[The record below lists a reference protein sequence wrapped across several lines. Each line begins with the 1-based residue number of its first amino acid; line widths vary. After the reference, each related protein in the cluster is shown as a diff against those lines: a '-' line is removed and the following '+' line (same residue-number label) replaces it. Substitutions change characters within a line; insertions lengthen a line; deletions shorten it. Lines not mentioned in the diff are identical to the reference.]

1 MIAFLVPFIP
11 YICWKCLPVLVPF
24 KRNCSLLKYGS
35 HIVFHALLQ
44 HMQNRLSLPH
54 EARERSSDCYTSP
67 ILNLLQTIPLPLW
80 APVSSSV
87 ELPGQTLMLCT
98 FEGVWG
104 PWRMGPWNQVGTP
117 EWRHQLWAGSSWC
130 LRPVSHP
137 PRCLE
142 KKQRCVTNQRNGDKY
157 SPCWI
162 NIPRITHVSFKVKQR
177 SCATWQPPIW
187 PEKSRH
193 MDGAR

>member
-1 MIAFLVPFIP
+1 MRLLNQSYPWLAVDHPTPSLSP
-11 YICWKCLPVLVPF
+11 
-24 KRNCSLLKYGS
+24 SLL
-35 HIVFHALLQ
+35 VCQAPWTNFEALTSLQ
-44 HMQNRLSLPH
+44 VLM
-54 EARERSSDCYTSP
+54 
-67 ILNLLQTIPLPLW
+67 LW
-80 APVSSSV
+80 A
-87 ELPGQTLMLCT
+87 

-104 PWRMGPWNQVGTP
+104 HWRMGPWNQVGTP

-130 LRPVSHP
+130 LCPVSHSP
-137 PRCLE
+137 PAAPRCLE
-142 KKQRCVTNQRNGDKY
+142 KKQRCVIHQRNGDKY

-193 MDGAR
+193 MDGSR

>member
-1 MIAFLVPFIP
+1 M
-11 YICWKCLPVLVPF
+11 W
-24 KRNCSLLKYGS
+24 LL
-35 HIVFHALLQ
+35 HQL
-44 HMQNRLSLPH
+44 
-54 EARERSSDCYTSP
+54 
-67 ILNLLQTIPLPLW
+67 ILNLLWTIPRPFW

-87 ELPGQTLMLCT
+87 KPPGQALRLWHPARFWCSVPSRVSEVTAGWGHGIRWEPQSGGISSGQDHLGAWVLC
-98 FEGVWG
+98 
-104 PWRMGPWNQVGTP
+104 PLP
-117 EWRHQLWAGSSWC
+117 L
-130 LRPVSHP
+130 

-142 KKQRCVTNQRNGDKY
+142 KKQRCVINQRNRDKY

-193 MDGAR
+193 MDGSH

>member
-1 MIAFLVPFIP
+1 M
-11 YICWKCLPVLVPF
+11 W
-24 KRNCSLLKYGS
+24 LL
-35 HIVFHALLQ
+35 HQL
-44 HMQNRLSLPH
+44 
-54 EARERSSDCYTSP
+54 
-67 ILNLLQTIPLPLW
+67 ILNLLWTIPRPFW

-87 ELPGQTLMLCT
+87 KPPGQALRLWHPARFWCSVPSRVYEVTAGWGHGIRWEPQSGGISSGQDHLGAWVLC
-98 FEGVWG
+98 
-104 PWRMGPWNQVGTP
+104 PLP
-117 EWRHQLWAGSSWC
+117 L
-130 LRPVSHP
+130 

-142 KKQRCVTNQRNGDKY
+142 KKQRCVINQRNRDKY

-193 MDGAR
+193 MDGSR